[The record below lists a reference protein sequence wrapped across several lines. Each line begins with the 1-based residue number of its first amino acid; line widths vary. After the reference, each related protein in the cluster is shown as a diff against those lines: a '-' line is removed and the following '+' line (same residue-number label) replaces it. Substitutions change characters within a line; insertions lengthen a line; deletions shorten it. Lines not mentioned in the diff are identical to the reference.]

1 MDVEFDKEIDALLRK
16 SVPGEAAG
24 SARSAHLD
32 ADEIASFAENALPES
47 TRNFYIAHLADCER
61 CRTVLSQ
68 SILLRPEAQIAA
80 APSGAI
86 MQTAPMPWYR
96 RMLSGPS
103 LAYVMG
109 TLVLLFSGFLGYVV
123 LQRSPASTGSDV
135 SQVSEQA
142 PSAAA
147 NYGAVPSA
155 TVAANSNTADQSSNT
170 SGIPKPANV
179 AGPQG
184 TSEIKTLPGAGGPVV
199 KSADED
205 AAINGTTGTSPPPP
219 PPAPT
224 DAVAA
229 PKVELDDKVAQERP
243 KDQPEVGEDE
253 TRAREAKKRSE
264 NKLMKESPAP
274 AKSVIGGALMAG
286 RADAASKDKAQLSK
300 NDAFATRRIGNR
312 SFTKKDGVW
321 YDAAFHGQPTIN
333 IRRGTEDYRRLDGG
347 LRSIAE
353 SLGGT
358 VVTVWKEKA
367 YRIQ

>member
-86 MQTAPMPWYR
+86 IETAPMPWYR

-170 SGIPKPANV
+170 SGILKTANV

-184 TSEIKTLPGAGGPVV
+184 TSEIKTLPGAGAPVV

-229 PKVELDDKVAQERP
+229 PKVELDDKVAQDITEY
-243 KDQPEVGEDE
+243 QTEVAEDVRWE
-253 TRAREAKKRSE
+253 TVAKK
-264 NKLMKESPAP
+264 A
-274 AKSVIGGALMAG
+274 
-286 RADAASKDKAQLSK
+286 
-300 NDAFATRRIGNR
+300 
-312 SFTKKDGVW
+312 
-321 YDAAFHGQPTIN
+321 
-333 IRRGTEDYRRLDGG
+333 
-347 LRSIAE
+347 
-353 SLGGT
+353 
-358 VVTVWKEKA
+358 
-367 YRIQ
+367 